1 MKVNIWKYDDRY
13 SVECD
18 KELVEMLVDTITERV
33 DSLVYD
39 DEYDKAKDYLIA
51 RSKILEAMDGK

>member
-18 KELVEMLVDTITERV
+18 EELVEMLVDTITERV